1 MMTARSK
8 GSLLVILGM
17 LLIIANASLTASS
30 ESFAEEA
37 GQTNIGVTFY
47 GGKEPLETEDITK
60 STEQPITNKDKKT
73 AQRQEEMPKKN
84 TAKTNPTNAQMSLPR
99 TGERNSRWLY
109 SLGIVC
115 LLIVI
120 ISFYYLNKK
129 GKKKNRLPFL

>member
-17 LLIIANASLTASS
+17 FLIIANASLTASS

-47 GGKEPLETEDITK
+47 GGKAPLETEDITK

-129 GKKKNRLPFL
+129 RKKEK

>member
-30 ESFAEEA
+30 ENFAEEA

-129 GKKKNRLPFL
+129 RKKEK

>member
-30 ESFAEEA
+30 ESFAEEE

-47 GGKEPLETEDITK
+47 GGKAPLETEDITK

-129 GKKKNRLPFL
+129 RKKEK

>member
-47 GGKEPLETEDITK
+47 GGKAPLKTKGGTK
-60 STEQPITNKDKKT
+60 STEQPITNKDKTT

-129 GKKKNRLPFL
+129 RKKEK

>member
-17 LLIIANASLTASS
+17 LLTIANASLTASS

-129 GKKKNRLPFL
+129 RKKEK

>member
-37 GQTNIGVTFY
+37 GQTNIGVTCY

-60 STEQPITNKDKKT
+60 STEQPITNKDKTT

-129 GKKKNRLPFL
+129 RKKEK

>member
-8 GSLLVILGM
+8 GSLLLTLGM
-17 LLIIANASLTASS
+17 LLTIAIVSLTASS

-47 GGKEPLETEDITK
+47 GGKAPLETEDITK
-60 STEQPITNKDKKT
+60 STEQPITNKDKKA
-73 AQRQEEMPKKN
+73 AQHQEEMTKKN
-84 TAKTNPTNAQMSLPR
+84 TAETNPADAQMSLPR

-120 ISFYYLNKK
+120 ITLYYLNKK
-129 GKKKNRLPFL
+129 RKKEK